1 MHTSSRT
8 TVPSAV
14 SEAPSTSTVAFAALD
29 STSAEAAVQTT
40 ESDLPPEMY
49 KGVYRV
55 CGEVE
60 GVNRMWTGRAVKE
73 WMFWRHA
80 WCMGMTAYRDR
91 FLKSVKFSCPIHIGK
106 TN

>member
-1 MHTSSRT
+1 MPTSART

-29 STSAEAAVQTT
+29 RTSAEAVVQTT

-49 KGVYRV
+49 EVVYRV
-55 CGEVE
+55 CGEEE
-60 GVNRMWTGRAVKE
+60 GVNRMWIGREVKE
-73 WMFWRHA
+73 SKFWKHA
-80 WCMGMTAYRDR
+80 WCMCMTAYRDR
-91 FLKSVKFSCPIHIGK
+91 FLKSVKFSCPIHIGT